1 MSADKT
7 AKPPRKP
14 TTLKDAHEVLM
25 RVRPREGEPLEVWLR
40 YHDQS
45 AALYAEI
52 AELDR
57 FHHHEAMYWVQRE
70 KELAQGI
77 AVQISSAKPQLS
89 SRRTGREGEGDG
101 VRS

>member
-1 MSADKT
+1 MNADKT
-7 AKPPRKP
+7 AEPPRKP
-14 TTLKDAHEVLM
+14 ATLKDTHMVLM

-40 YHDQS
+40 YHEQS

-52 AELDR
+52 AEIDR

-70 KELAQGI
+70 KELAKGI
-77 AVQISSAKPQLS
+77 AAQISSAKPQLS
-89 SRRTGREGEGDG
+89 SRRTGRGDEGDG